1 MRKKECGMSC
11 SKIMD
16 LYYEY
21 SGGAGNEEPMP
32 ILCQVQIWV
41 HSLFCPVCAKNIN
54 RYQNAINLLKKD
66 FFPSS
71 PGFEDSIM
79 ARIDSEQAD
88 ETYSVPGGI
97 STHGW
102 VIAGVVIL
110 VSLAASFFGLDFQR
124 LATESGMSF
133 MLPVGITIGIVL
145 TTYGALFIGSHLKEL
160 SERFGL

>member
-1 MRKKECGMSC
+1 
-11 SKIMD
+11 MD

-21 SGGAGNEEPMP
+21 STEAGNEEDMP

-41 HSLFCPVCAKNIN
+41 HSLFCPACAKKINIFQTTRN
-54 RYQNAINLLKKD
+54 ILKED

-71 PGFEDSIM
+71 PELENSIM
-79 ARIDSEQAD
+79 ERIVSEQSD
-88 ETYSVPGGI
+88 VTYAVPGGI
-97 STHGW
+97 STQGW
-102 VIAGVVIL
+102 IIAGVVIL
-110 VSLAASFFGLDFQR
+110 ISLAASFFGLDFQR
-124 LATESGMSF
+124 LASESGMSF